1 MRINNNIYFCNVFS
15 YISDS
20 IDVKSRPKYQ
30 SKICGMVCVAYV
42 VGPLVG
48 SSLVNIHLRLPLY
61 IKKIHVLMYI

>member
-1 MRINNNIYFCNVFS
+1 MRINYYIYFCNIFS

-61 IKKIHVLMYI
+61 KTEHILIYI